1 MFGVSPT
8 GRRRDWHGCD
18 CTHEIKNREASGRA
32 RPPGP
37 WPKRRAITSPSPR
50 RGQTVPGGAATVRLE
65 GQHLILEILVVFQV
79 DNFKMKFPCGV
90 AADSTAMMLMF
101 SR

>member
-1 MFGVSPT
+1 MDG
-8 GRRRDWHGCD
+8 HGLLD
-18 CTHEIKNREASGRA
+18 
-32 RPPGP
+32 PGP
-37 WPKRRAITSPSPR
+37 SGVRSHRQVQDVAR
-50 RGQTVPGGAATVRLE
+50 QVPGGAATVRLE

-79 DNFKMKFPCGV
+79 DNFKMKCPCGV